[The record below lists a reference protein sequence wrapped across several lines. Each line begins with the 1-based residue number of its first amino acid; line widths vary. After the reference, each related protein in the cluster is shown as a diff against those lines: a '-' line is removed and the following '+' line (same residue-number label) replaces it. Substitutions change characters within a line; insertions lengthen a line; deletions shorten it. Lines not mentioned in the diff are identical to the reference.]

1 MGGERG
7 RGILTLIISLFTSHG
22 EFQNPGIIAD
32 RFSRLLSS
40 ASDHSSLSVPR
51 SAREQLT
58 RSLDAILALG
68 LPSEALPGRMT
79 ELLAQWRGGNNG
91 GRRRA
96 VRLLGP
102 PPTWARR
109 PTCSLDPREHVT
121 RCGVSWVSC
130 MGGTMVGAVA
140 RSLEGGEGRP
150 VARGS
155 HVCFR

>member
-1 MGGERG
+1 MG
-7 RGILTLIISLFTSHG
+7 LMALIIRLFRG
-22 EFQNPGIIAD
+22 EQAMGS
-32 RFSRLLSS
+32 SRIRCPRPLFL
-40 ASDHSSLSVPR
+40 ASDHARSSLSLPH

-58 RSLDAILALG
+58 QSLDAILAQG

-79 ELLAQWRGGNNG
+79 ELLAQWRGGKDGG

-121 RCGVSWVSC
+121 RCDGGCV
-130 MGGTMVGAVA
+130 MGGTPN
-140 RSLEGGEGRP
+140 GGGGSILQ
-150 VARGS
+150 RG
-155 HVCFR
+155 CQ